1 MDRLEKIAQFMLDQH
16 KSKQNFQNLPQTL
29 MPKDFDEAYKIQKI
43 FQENSGRGSLGG
55 FKIALASKVQ
65 QQLCLSLIHI

>member
-29 MPKDFDEAYKIQKI
+29 MPKDFDEAYKIQK
-43 FQENSGRGSLGG
+43 S
-55 FKIALASKVQ
+55 FKKILVEVA
-65 QQLCLSLIHI
+65 

>member
-1 MDRLEKIAQFMLDQH
+1 MNRLEQIAQFMLDQH
-16 KSKQNFQNLPQTL
+16 NSKQNYENLPETL

-55 FKIALASKVQ
+55 FKIALASKCSNNYVG
-65 QQLCLSLIHI
+65 